1 MRITVVVM
9 YATTKEA
16 TIVYDIIQTTSENNK
31 PIIISNYNF
40 AESSQ
45 HVIFLFWDLLA
56 NYFLIFLIK
65 KRKK

>member
-1 MRITVVVM
+1 MHITVVVM

-16 TIVYDIIQTTSENNK
+16 TMVYDIIQTTSENNK

-40 AESSQ
+40 DESSQ

>member
-9 YATTKEA
+9 YDTTKEA

-40 AESSQ
+40 DESSQ